1 MGRWNWTWILFLY
14 TMDDGVKCSIVIEF
28 KSCEKPFGMM
38 WIRIVIM
45 MMREMIGIKV
55 AEATREMMM
64 IAITRSRVENVI
76 MMMTKVIANI
86 LD

>member
-1 MGRWNWTWILFLY
+1 
-14 TMDDGVKCSIVIEF
+14 MDDGVKCSIVIEF

-38 WIRIVIM
+38 WTRIVITM
-45 MMREMIGIKV
+45 MKEMIGIKV
-55 AEATREMMM
+55 AETTREMMMM
-64 IAITRSRVENVI
+64 IAITLSRVEDVI